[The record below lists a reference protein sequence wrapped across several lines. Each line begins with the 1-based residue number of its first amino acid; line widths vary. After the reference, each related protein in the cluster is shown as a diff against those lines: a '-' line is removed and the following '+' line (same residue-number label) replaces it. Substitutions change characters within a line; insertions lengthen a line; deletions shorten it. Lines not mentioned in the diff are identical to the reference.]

1 MVKKFKSTFALTAIL
16 MVTVLLSGC
25 FGGGTKT
32 FTLTVNV
39 VPEGAAEV
47 KDLAKKYDK
56 DSIAEFALEAAEGYE
71 FVEWTGEVKPV
82 GKDGKWTIVMDGDKT
97 LTAVFKEIEEEPEPE
112 PKTAEELVKVFEA
125 VEPEAITS
133 YAQVA
138 DIEAA
143 EAAARKAVGEL
154 DDLVE
159 ANGLSARIETHAL
172 KVKARL
178 DEVVT
183 GVTGAENQQD
193 LFAAL
198 DAFFLNVDIK
208 YIVAYDGAFAGVKT
222 VKDIQKIIDETPG
235 KVSKG
240 QLEELVAAAIFDAVD
255 SKNEFTLENTLKANE
270 THVKN
275 VWYDGAHIS
284 KYMTKLAEK
293 DEKDHNLKTVQTVI
307 NEANNELAGAA
318 VEAAE
323 RGIDRAKLDYA
334 RDLVANLDAEDAEK
348 KELQDR
354 VDAHYLILAV
364 NEARTA
370 SAMATALEA
379 LEGLTGVSENASVLA
394 DYVNEVQKQITAKTP
409 VLTIDEIQTL
419 IDVVNG
425 QFSHFVVEAPKD
437 ATLATES
444 AEFTIKALNKGGEV
458 KSDYGE
464 ALTDV
469 TAKVAGEDA
478 QATADGFAEGK
489 ATITITHGLDTVGSY
504 AVDLAFKVDDKAY
517 ALSSTL
523 DMGADFDTLLVV
535 TDKTE
540 YASGDDIAITVTL
553 KYGDKKVLTTE
564 NGTKAATI
572 AIGSDFYN
580 VDLKFDAGVAKH
592 VVKARTAAESAE
604 VEVTIDSKKGTAE
617 AIKITPGAVAKFDVA
632 YDTTTE
638 FFTIT
643 ATDGLNTVP
652 TFDGEKTVTVS
663 ITDDKG
669 KAIAPLAKVD
679 YTGKVILD
687 FTDGK
692 FTGKIDFAAL
702 ATEYGLETNNL
713 IKEGNTVTFTV
724 GEISGSVKL

>member
-1 MVKKFKSTFALTAIL
+1 
-16 MVTVLLSGC
+16 
-25 FGGGTKT
+25 
-32 FTLTVNV
+32 
-39 VPEGAAEV
+39 
-47 KDLAKKYDK
+47 
-56 DSIAEFALEAAEGYE
+56 
-71 FVEWTGEVKPV
+71 
-82 GKDGKWTIVMDGDKT
+82 MDGDKT

-159 ANGLSARIETHAL
+159 ANGLLARIETHAL

-235 KVSKG
+235 KVSKR

-293 DEKDHNLKTVQTVI
+293 GEQDHNLKTVQTVI

-323 RGIDRAKLDYA
+323 DGIDRAKLDYA
-334 RDLVANLDAEDAEK
+334 RDLVANLDAEDAGK
-348 KELQDR
+348 KGLQDR

-409 VLTIDEIQTL
+409 VL
-419 IDVVNG
+419 
-425 QFSHFVVEAPKD
+425 K
-437 ATLATES
+437 
-444 AEFTIKALNKGGEV
+444 
-458 KSDYGE
+458 
-464 ALTDV
+464 
-469 TAKVAGEDA
+469 
-478 QATADGFAEGK
+478 
-489 ATITITHGLDTVGSY
+489 
-504 AVDLAFKVDDKAY
+504 
-517 ALSSTL
+517 
-523 DMGADFDTLLVV
+523 
-535 TDKTE
+535 
-540 YASGDDIAITVTL
+540 L
-553 KYGDKKVLTTE
+553 K
-564 NGTKAATI
+564 I
-572 AIGSDFYN
+572 
-580 VDLKFDAGVAKH
+580 
-592 VVKARTAAESAE
+592 
-604 VEVTIDSKKGTAE
+604 SKR
-617 AIKITPGAVAKFDVA
+617 
-632 YDTTTE
+632 
-638 FFTIT
+638 
-643 ATDGLNTVP
+643 
-652 TFDGEKTVTVS
+652 
-663 ITDDKG
+663 
-669 KAIAPLAKVD
+669 
-679 YTGKVILD
+679 
-687 FTDGK
+687 
-692 FTGKIDFAAL
+692 
-702 ATEYGLETNNL
+702 
-713 IKEGNTVTFTV
+713 
-724 GEISGSVKL
+724 